1 MQVLS
6 TLLLTLKLVLLV
18 LWCLPQFPRTKIS
31 VPSAAVAMTSTLGLL
46 LLSLYEHT
54 HSPRPSSLICLYLLV
69 SIIFEIAQVRTLW
82 LLDPASYPLAAT
94 ATIAL
99 ATRSLLLVSETNGKG
114 KHLSPQCSRISPESS
129 TGIFSHSTYWW
140 LNRFFISGFR
150 GNLSLDDLY
159 PLDKDLSSKSVASR
173 HHQRCKNNEGG
184 LIRYM
189 MNNID
194 TKL

>member
-1 MQVLS
+1 
-6 TLLLTLKLVLLV
+6 
-18 LWCLPQFPRTKIS
+18 
-31 VPSAAVAMTSTLGLL
+31 LL

-54 HSPRPSSLICLYLLV
+54 HSLRPSSLICLYLLAG
-69 SIIFEIAQVRTLW
+69 IIFEIAQVRTLW
-82 LLDPASYPLAAT
+82 LLHPARYPLAAT

-99 ATRSLLLVSETNGKG
+99 ATRSLLLVFETNEKG
-114 KHLSPQCSRISPESS
+114 NDLSPQRGHISPESS

-159 PLDKDLSSKSVASR
+159 PLEKDLSSKSVASR
-173 HHQRCKNNEGG
+173 HHQRWNNNEGG
-184 LIRYM
+184 LIRYS

-194 TKL
+194 TNL